1 MSADSEKRL
10 SAGQQEG
17 RLGENGRA
25 YMREK
30 LPAEALEVLC
40 RAGGQQGKHALLLAS
55 AQRINDLLFGLE
67 GEVAIL
73 KEQSAPGS
81 KDASGGQIH
90 DIARG
95 MESLLSV
102 FDLMHGQMMGHLQAL
117 DEGERKGAS

>member
-1 MSADSEKRL
+1 MR
-10 SAGQQEG
+10 G
-17 RLGENGRA
+17 R
-25 YMREK
+25 
-30 LPAEALEVLC
+30 LPAEAIEVLT
-40 RAGGQQGKHALLLAS
+40 RTGGAGKRDTLAAS
-55 AQRINDLLFGLE
+55 AQRINDLLFGLQ

-73 KEQSAPGS
+73 KEQSAPGEGA
-81 KDASGGQIH
+81 DAFQEQIH